1 MSIDIKL
8 ITAVRDLT
16 GAGIADVKNALSEA
30 NGDKE
35 KAIEILRKK
44 GVAKAAKR
52 VGKVAAEGLTAVK
65 VSGNIAAIVELN
77 SETDFVAK
85 SDKFKELLNKIV
97 DEVLVQKS
105 ASAETALQ
113 GGLADLI
120 SEATASIG
128 EKMVLRRA
136 TVVEKTGNEV
146 FGAYIHMGGKISALV
161 VLAGLADEETAKDV
175 AMHVAAMNPKYISRH
190 DVPAEV
196 LEKEKAIYTEQLK
209 AQGKPENIIQNILK
223 GKLDKFYSEV
233 CLLEQSFIKDE
244 DVSVGKYLESKGG
257 GLGVKSM
264 LRYEV
269 GEGIEKAACD
279 FTAEVAEQMGT
290 WPLT

>member
-8 ITAVRDLT
+8 ITEVRDLT
-16 GAGIADVKNALSEA
+16 GAGIADVKNALTEA

-35 KAIEILRKK
+35 KSIEILRQK

-52 VGKVAAEGLTAVK
+52 AGKIAAEGLTTVK
-65 VSGNIAAIVELN
+65 VAGNKAAIVELN
-77 SETDFVAK
+77 SETDFAAK
-85 SDKFKELLNKIV
+85 SDKFKTLLA
-97 DEVLVQKS
+97 EVIEKVLAGQTVTE
-105 ASAETALQ
+105 ETL
-113 GGLADLI
+113 G
-120 SEATASIG
+120 EATASIG

-136 TVVEKTGNEV
+136 TVVEKSGNEV

-161 VLAGLADEETAKDV
+161 VLTGTADEEVAKDV
-175 AMHVAAMNPKYISRH
+175 AMHVAAMNPKYISRS
-190 DVPAEV
+190 DIPAEV
-196 LEKEKAIYTEQLK
+196 LEKEKGIYMEQLK

-233 CLLEQSFIKDE
+233 CLLDQSFIKDE
-244 DVSVGKYLESKGG
+244 DISVGKYLESKGS

-269 GEGIEKAACD
+269 GEGMEKASCD
-279 FTAEVAEQMGT
+279 FAAEVAEQMK
-290 WPLT
+290 

>member
-8 ITAVRDLT
+8 ISEVRDLT

-52 VGKVAAEGLTAVK
+52 AGKISAEGLTSVK
-65 VSGNIAAIVELN
+65 VAGNIAAIVELN
-77 SETDFVAK
+77 SETDFAAK
-85 SDKFKELLNKIV
+85 SDKFKALLA
-97 DEVLVQKS
+97 EVVEKV
-105 ASAETALQ
+105 
-113 GGLADLI
+113 LAGQTVTEEILGD
-120 SEATASIG
+120 ATASIG

-136 TVVEKTGNEV
+136 TIVEKSESEV
-146 FGAYIHMGGKISALV
+146 FGVYIHMGGKISALV
-161 VLAGLADEETAKDV
+161 VLAGPADEEAAKDV
-175 AMHVAAMNPKYISRH
+175 AMHVAAMNPKYISRA

-209 AQGKPENIIQNILK
+209 TQGKPENIIQNILK
-223 GKLDKFYSEV
+223 GKLDKFYGEV
-233 CLLEQSFIKDE
+233 CLLEQPFIKDE
-244 DVSVGKYLESKGG
+244 ESSVGKYLESKGG

-269 GEGIEKAACD
+269 GEGIEKVSCD
-279 FTAEVAEQMGT
+279 FAAEVAGQMK
-290 WPLT
+290 